1 MAGTRCRS
9 LASASGT
16 APAGSGGAVGRS
28 SARSWPPP
36 PPFLVAGFLASARL
50 GYEIAPS
57 SSSSAAFE
65 ALACHAGALSIKDK
79 VT

>member
-36 PPFLVAGFLASARL
+36 PPPFLTAGFLASARL

-65 ALACHAGALSIKDK
+65 ALACHTGALSI
-79 VT
+79 